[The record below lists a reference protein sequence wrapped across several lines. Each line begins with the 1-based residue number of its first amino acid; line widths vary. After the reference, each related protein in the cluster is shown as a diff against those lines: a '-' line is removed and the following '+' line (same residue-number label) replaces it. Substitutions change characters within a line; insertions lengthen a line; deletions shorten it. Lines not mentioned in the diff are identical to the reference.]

1 MRRLSASVAL
11 LTLACVA
18 AGPAAANTDHTG
30 WPKINGDL
38 IMHKADES
46 GVIRATKVNRHN
58 ELLGGH
64 GNDIIIGGNVG
75 DVIWGDYKPSGQPT
89 TQVDQ
94 LNGGG
99 GRDFIY
105 ASHGENIIDT
115 GPGSDVVHAH
125 FGRGSIT
132 CHSPRTIV
140 YLSRRSRP
148 QYHLSGCRRISYR
161 TVGH

>member
-1 MRRLSASVAL
+1 MRRIAALVAL
-11 LTLACVA
+11 LACFT
-18 AGPAAANTDHTG
+18 AGTALANTSHAG
-30 WPKINGDL
+30 WPKIDGDL
-38 IMHKADES
+38 LMHKNDES
-46 GVIRATKVNRHN
+46 GVIQAAKTSRHN

-64 GNDIIIGGNVG
+64 GSDVIIGGDNG
-75 DVIWGDYKPSGQPT
+75 DVIWGDYKPGGQPA

-105 ASHGENIIDT
+105 ASHGTNAIDT

-125 FGRGSIT
+125 FGRGTIT
-132 CHSPRTIV
+132 CRSPRTIV
-140 YLSRRSRP
+140 FLSHRSRP
-148 QYHLSGCRRISYR
+148 HYRLSGCRRISYR

>member
-1 MRRLSASVAL
+1 MRRTGAL
-11 LTLACVA
+11 AALIACFT
-18 AGPAAANTDHTG
+18 AGTAVANTSHEG

-38 IMHKADES
+38 LMHKSDES
-46 GVIRATKVNRHN
+46 GMIRATKMSRHN

-64 GNDIIIGGNVG
+64 GNDVIVGGDLG
-75 DVIWGDYKPSGQPT
+75 DVIWGDYKPSGQPA

-94 LNGGG
+94 LSGGG

-105 ASHGENIIDT
+105 ASHGQNAIDT

-132 CHSPRTIV
+132 CHSRRTIV
-140 YLSRRSRP
+140 FLSHRSRP
-148 QYHLSGCRRISYR
+148 HYRLAGCLRISYR